1 MIFKNILINNS
12 WRFLLLF
19 FSMSLVSIMAS
30 LTMDQKLYTK
40 QKNKE
45 KIEFLKASFSE
56 TRKELIDLK
65 KEVIINAEKFNLKKN
80 PNVVLIKYE

>member
-1 MIFKNILINNS
+1 MIFKNILIHNS
-12 WRFLLLF
+12 WRFLILF
-19 FSMSLVSIMAS
+19 FSMSLVSVMAS
-30 LTMDQKLYTK
+30 LMMDQKLYTK

-56 TRKELIDLK
+56 TRKELIELK

-80 PNVVLIKYE
+80 SNVILIKYE

>member
-1 MIFKNILINNS
+1 
-12 WRFLLLF
+12 
-19 FSMSLVSIMAS
+19 MSLVSIMAS
-30 LTMDQKLYTK
+30 LMMDQVYTK

-65 KEVIINAEKFNLKKN
+65 KGVIINAEKFNLKKI
-80 PNVVLIKYE
+80 LT

>member
-1 MIFKNILINNS
+1 MIFKNILIHNS
-12 WRFLLLF
+12 WRFLILF

-30 LTMDQKLYTK
+30 LLMDQKLYTK

-80 PNVVLIKYE
+80 SNVVLIKYE